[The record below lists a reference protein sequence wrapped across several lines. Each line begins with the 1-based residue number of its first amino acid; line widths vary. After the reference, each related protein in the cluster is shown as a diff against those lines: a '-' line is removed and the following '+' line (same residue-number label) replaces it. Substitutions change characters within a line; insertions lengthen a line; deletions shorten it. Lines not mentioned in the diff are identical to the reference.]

1 MTVYRVERKKQTAST
16 EALSMR
22 EARLSLTD
30 ALSLP
35 FGILY
40 YNGGAFGKPRGT
52 VK

>member
-1 MTVYRVERKKQTAST
+1 
-16 EALSMR
+16 MR
-22 EARLSLTD
+22 EARLSLTE